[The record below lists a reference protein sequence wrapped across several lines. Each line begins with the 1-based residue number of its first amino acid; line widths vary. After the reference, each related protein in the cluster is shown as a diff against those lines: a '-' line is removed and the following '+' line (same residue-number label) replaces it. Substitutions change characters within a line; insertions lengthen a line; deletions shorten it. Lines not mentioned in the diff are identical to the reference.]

1 MRLNGP
7 TRWLLNRLLGRGKRG
22 PDGAADGHPDGRDDA
37 PAEQE
42 PSLAVGGRAMSLEL
56 ANVTAVAR
64 REYLS
69 RARTRTF
76 RITTVVLV
84 IASLGLALAPILIRW
99 VGKGSGPA
107 QIEVSLGDSAPTVDV
122 VGQLGV
128 LLNSQSGSDSLSTGG
143 AVDYQITT
151 TTDLA
156 GARSRVDSGR
166 DIGLLIVTRTPAS
179 ATTGAGDLAF
189 TFVTKAKGIDRI
201 SALMKVAATS
211 VCQSDRL
218 ARAGITPVD
227 QMKLFAPAA
236 YAAELPS
243 GQAGSGG
250 TAEDFLNQ
258 FAMGFVLS
266 IVLFMAI
273 ILYGQWVAYSVA
285 EEKSSRVME
294 VILGAASP
302 FELLAGKVVGVGGLA
317 LTQYAI
323 IFVPALVVLL
333 LQDQIASLVLN
344 EPAAAAALPPGLTID
359 LLVVFGVLFVLGFG
373 LYSVL
378 YAGAAALVSRTED
391 INNIVAPL
399 TLISTAGYMV
409 AVYSSTGLFAPD
421 SPLVTVMSYIP
432 FFSPYLILSRMGNG
446 AMGGL
451 EVIVS
456 ILILAASVPLAMWF
470 AARLYA
476 AGVLMYGQRPS
487 LRLFV
492 RVFRGA

>member
-1 MRLNGP
+1 MRGG
-7 TRWLLNRLLGRGKRG
+7 LLGWLIRRLRSRGR
-22 PDGAADGHPDGRDDA
+22 DAAAQAAASADGRIPA
-37 PAEQE
+37 PASE
-42 PSLAVGGRAMSLEL
+42 PSLTIGARAMSLEL
-56 ANVTAVAR
+56 ANVRAVAR
-64 REYLS
+64 REYLA

-84 IASLGLALAPILIRW
+84 IAALGLAMAPILIRFI
-99 VGKGSGPA
+99 GQGSGPA
-107 QIEVSLGDSAPTVDV
+107 KIEVSLGDSVPTVDV
-122 VGQLGV
+122 VGQLQA
-128 LLNSQSGSDSLSTGG
+128 LLNAQAGSDSLATGG
-143 AVDYQITT
+143 TPDYVITT
-151 TTDLA
+151 TTDIA
-156 GARSRVDSGR
+156 GARSRVESGA
-166 DIGLLIVTRTPAS
+166 DVGLLIVTRTSAS
-179 ATTGAGDLAF
+179 AATGAGDLAF
-189 TFVTKAKGIDRI
+189 TFVTKAQGIDRI

-227 QMKLFAPAA
+227 QAKLFGPAA
-236 YAAELPS
+236 YTAEQPS
-243 GQAGSGG
+243 GQPGDSG
-250 TAEDFLNQ
+250 TAEDYLNK
-258 FAMGFVLS
+258 FTIGFVLS

-323 IFVPALVVLL
+323 IFVPALLVVLF
-333 LQDQIASLVLN
+333 QDQIASAILN
-344 EPAAAAALPPGLTID
+344 QPGAAAQLPPGLTLE
-359 LLVVFGVLFVLGFG
+359 LLVTFGILFILGFA

-399 TLISTAGYMV
+399 TMISTLGYLV
-409 AVYSSTGLFAPD
+409 AVWSSTGLFAPD
-421 SPLVTVMSYIP
+421 TPLVKIMSFIP
-432 FFSPYLILSRMGNG
+432 FFSPYLILAGMGNG
-446 AMGGL
+446 SMAGL
-451 EVIVS
+451 EVIVA
-456 ILILAASVPLAMWF
+456 IVILAAAVPLALWV

-476 AGVLMYGQRPS
+476 AGVLMYGQSPS

-492 RVFRGA
+492 RVFRRA